1 MYESPFVVEKILDV
15 RGPPERRFY
24 KVKWKNY
31 ELNTVKEKLNW
42 EFSRNVEKASKLV
55 KKFWTENPHLNI
67 NDDIQGPAEER
78 RCKWCNEFFKLPD
91 KNNRFKAH
99 QTKGCPSK
107 PQSTAKNCRVGRA
120 VKRDKL
126 KKRQQEEEK
135 VVLGTNPLSNVFD
148 FKYLGHLFQADGD
161 GAYAIEVR
169 MKLAKAI
176 FGRLHEF
183 WSSSVLKLDIKIR
196 IYKCCVWSVLSYGNI
211 AWKLD
216 KDTCSSLRGWNAK
229 CLSRITGKEIPVLAS
244 KRTIE
249 ASLDLV
255 NYIRAQRIRWLGHTL
270 RREGNHP
277 AKAIVMKLE
286 KRVKGSILMDLSYF
300 VKEEDMEKLVELA
313 HDKEEWN
320 IIVNT
325 IKTTQAL
332 DVIDF

>member
-1 MYESPFVVEKILDV
+1 M
-15 RGPPERRFY
+15 
-24 KVKWKNY
+24 
-31 ELNTVKEKLNW
+31 
-42 EFSRNVEKASKLV
+42 
-55 KKFWTENPHLNI
+55 
-67 NDDIQGPAEER
+67 
-78 RCKWCNEFFKLPD
+78 
-91 KNNRFKAH
+91 
-99 QTKGCPSK
+99 
-107 PQSTAKNCRVGRA
+107 
-120 VKRDKL
+120 KRDKL

-135 VVLGTNPLSNVFD
+135 VVLGTNPLTNVFD

-300 VKEEDMEKLVELA
+300 VKEEDMDKLVELA